1 MPKTQTKQPKVLEAA
16 KLPGEFGETI
26 WWLNLLFLPVCLSAL
41 TRLMGVTLV
50 VGLLLGIVAAVII
63 QFVRQGSSPKE
74 RRLELAMRIAIGI
87 NASVLFAT
95 VLLSG
100 YFLWTGLLN
109 DSPPDIAE
117 HTVILFFLL
126 GLGCVGIL
134 LRFLYEGIVPQS
146 APEERLR
153 GLIGGPS
160 LYMSFCVA
168 VILTSLTLVVF
179 YSLSGNALI
188 FLKQKFLQRG
198 IIPPLCLILFYW
210 ELVLLAG
217 KYYLSLRHL
226 RQAVAGSALSL
237 LWQDYSHKKSR
248 GKKQDA
254 VVSSFINTAWQISE
268 NFYFVPRY
276 INWAIPILGF
286 IGTVLGISLAAGEIG
301 NIVGSASVNV
311 GDSIN
316 AAMRPL
322 SIAFD
327 TTLIALSLSV
337 FLAFLYTALQRWE
350 EQKFLFLEEHLG
362 RGS

>member
-1 MPKTQTKQPKVLEAA
+1 MPRSRKTRALKFPN
-16 KLPGEFGETI
+16 LPGEFGETI
-26 WWLNLLFLPVCLSAL
+26 WWLNLLFLPICLSAL
-41 TRLMGVTLV
+41 TRLMGVNLLA
-50 VGLLLGIVAAVII
+50 GLLLGIIGAIVI
-63 QFVRQGSSPKE
+63 QFVRRGNASATG
-74 RRLELAMRIAIGI
+74 RLESAMRIAIGT
-87 NASVLFAT
+87 NATVLLTT

-100 YFLWTGLLN
+100 YFLWNGLLN
-109 DSPPDIAE
+109 DEPPDIAE

-126 GLGCVGIL
+126 GLGCVGML
-134 LRFLYEGIVPQS
+134 LRFLYEEV
-146 APEERLR
+146 APTNTPEARLR

-160 LYMSFCVA
+160 LFMSFCVA
-168 VILTSLTLVVF
+168 AILTSLTLVVF
-179 YSLSGNALI
+179 YSLSGNTLI

-226 RQAVAGSALSL
+226 RKAIANSPLSL
-237 LWQDYSHKKSR
+237 LWKDYVHTKGR
-248 GKKQDA
+248 GRSKDRTDA
-254 VVSSFINTAWQISE
+254 ITSFINTAWQVSE

-350 EQKFLFLEEHLG
+350 EQKFLFLEEQLG
-362 RGS
+362 RSS